1 MAEQDD
7 VSTRLFDL
15 LEEITGDAAVRDHAD
30 DDLFDLGLLDSMAAI
45 ELLVGLEDEFGVS
58 IAPTEV
64 PREEMNT
71 PNKILEQVR
80 RRL

>member
-1 MAEQDD
+1 
-7 VSTRLFDL
+7 
-15 LEEITGDAAVRDHAD
+15 
-30 DDLFDLGLLDSMAAI
+30 MAAI